1 MYNLSGF
8 LAFKTVY
15 MFEHIQYDTKMH
27 NRSPLSIDLCVV
39 HVLSDLKVH
48 YDQTLFICGGPCH
61 LSRFNVLG
69 NLNLLLEQLVYSAKV
84 KTNNI
89 SEFVLTPH

>member
-39 HVLSDLKVH
+39 HVLSYLKVH
-48 YDQTLFICGGPCH
+48 YDQRSFKLCLYVADPATCLASMFWGTLIC
-61 LSRFNVLG
+61 S
-69 NLNLLLEQLVYSAKV
+69 
-84 KTNNI
+84 
-89 SEFVLTPH
+89 